1 MLKKI
6 LVITILSMMIFQ
18 TSAFA
23 VETEGEV
30 IFRDALY
37 GAGIG
42 ALLGAALYIADDDD
56 FGSKISTGLLVGTIA
71 GLVVGFA
78 ETRSFV
84 EMNQDEIKI
93 AVPTPIIRKEKNGIQ
108 YSASLLKAEF

>member
-6 LVITILSMMIFQ
+6 LVITMLFMMIFQ
-18 TSAFA
+18 TAAFA
-23 VETEGEV
+23 LETEGEV

-42 ALLGAALYIADDDD
+42 ALLGAAFYLADDDD
-56 FGSKISTGLLVGTIA
+56 FASKISTGLLVGTVA
-71 GLVVGFA
+71 GLAVGFA

-84 EMNQDEIKI
+84 EMKQDEIKV
-93 AVPTPIIRKEKNGIQ
+93 AVPTPIIRKDKNGVQ

>member
-18 TSAFA
+18 TAAFA
-23 VETEGEV
+23 LETEGEV

-42 ALLGAALYIADDDD
+42 VLLGAALYVADDDD
-56 FGSKISTGLLVGTIA
+56 FGTKISTGLIVGTVV
-71 GLVVGFA
+71 GLAVGFA

-84 EMNQDEIKI
+84 EMKNNEIKI
-93 AVPTPIIRKEKNGIQ
+93 AVTDKGIGTEVL
-108 YSASLLKAEF
+108 A